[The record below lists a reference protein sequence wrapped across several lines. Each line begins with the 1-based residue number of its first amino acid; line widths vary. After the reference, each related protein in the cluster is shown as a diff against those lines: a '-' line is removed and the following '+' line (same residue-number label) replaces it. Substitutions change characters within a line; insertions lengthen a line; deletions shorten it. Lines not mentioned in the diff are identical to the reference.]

1 MVFPEYPG
9 IAMKMRDVHMSK
21 YMQIDIRLRPFYE
34 KPLIKVFPK
43 ILKLMSSMDYK
54 EPLEKES
61 SLYVLVD
68 SLVSMSRDTMV
79 PSDIKEKI
87 NPYVNKMKALKKTAG
102 ELLLSRKLNEL
113 DRFLYQIED
122 QFLDLESS
130 L

>member
-1 MVFPEYPG
+1 
-9 IAMKMRDVHMSK
+9 MSK

-34 KPLIKVFPK
+34 KPLIKEFPK
-43 ILKLMSSMDYK
+43 VSKLMSNMDYK
-54 EPLEKES
+54 EPLEKEP
-61 SLYVLVD
+61 SLYELVD
-68 SLVSMSRDTMV
+68 SLASMSRDTMV

-87 NPYVNKMKALKKTAG
+87 SPYVSKMKLLKEKAR

-113 DRFLYQIED
+113 DRCLYQIED

>member
-1 MVFPEYPG
+1 
-9 IAMKMRDVHMSK
+9 MSK
-21 YMQIDIRLRPFYE
+21 YMQIDIKLRPFYE
-34 KPLIKVFPK
+34 KPLVKVFPK
-43 ILKLMSSMDYK
+43 ISKLMRSMDYK
-54 EPLEKES
+54 EPLEKEP

-68 SLVSMSRDTMV
+68 SLESMSRDAMV
-79 PSDIKEKI
+79 PSDIKGKI
-87 NPYVNKMKALKKTAG
+87 NPFVTKMKELKETAR

>member
-1 MVFPEYPG
+1 
-9 IAMKMRDVHMSK
+9 MSK

-34 KPLIKVFPK
+34 KPLVKVFPK
-43 ILKLMSSMDYK
+43 ISKLMSSMDYMDYK
-54 EPLEKES
+54 EPLKKQP

-68 SLVSMSRDTMV
+68 SLASMSRDTMV
-79 PSDIKEKI
+79 PSEIKEKI
-87 NPYVNKMKALKKTAG
+87 NPYVTKMKALKKTAG

>member
-1 MVFPEYPG
+1 
-9 IAMKMRDVHMSK
+9 MRDFHMIK

-34 KPLIKVFPK
+34 KPLAKVFPK
-43 ILKLMSSMDYK
+43 ISKLMSSMDYQ
-54 EPLEKES
+54 EPLEKEP

-68 SLVSMSRDTMV
+68 SLASMSRDTMV

-87 NPYVNKMKALKKTAG
+87 NTYVTKMMMLKKTAR

-122 QFLDLESS
+122 QFSDLENS

>member
-1 MVFPEYPG
+1 
-9 IAMKMRDVHMSK
+9 
-21 YMQIDIRLRPFYE
+21 
-34 KPLIKVFPK
+34 
-43 ILKLMSSMDYK
+43 MDYK
-54 EPLEKES
+54 EPLEKEP

-68 SLVSMSRDTMV
+68 SLTSMSRDTMV
-79 PSDIKEKI
+79 PSEIKEKI
-87 NPYVNKMKALKKTAG
+87 NPYATKMKALKKMAE

>member
-1 MVFPEYPG
+1 
-9 IAMKMRDVHMSK
+9 MSK

-34 KPLIKVFPK
+34 KPLVKLFPK
-43 ILKLMSSMDYK
+43 IAKLMSSMDYK
-54 EPLEKES
+54 EALEKEP
-61 SLYVLVD
+61 SLYVLID
-68 SLVSMSRDTMV
+68 SLGSMLHDDMV

-87 NPYVNKMKALKKTAG
+87 NPYVTKMKTLKETAR

-113 DRFLYQIED
+113 DQFLYQIED